1 MVQLVHTLTKQNLKM
16 TTNNN
21 NDNEDQSLTETLEEL
36 ESIVGWFDKQDKPD
50 VETGLKKVKE
60 GVKLI
65 KSSKGKF
72 KELENEFENVKEEL
86 DESE

>member
-1 MVQLVHTLTKQNLKM
+1 M
-16 TTNNN
+16 TTNK
-21 NDNEDQSLTETLEEL
+21 DTDQTLQETLEEL
-36 ESIVGWFDKQDKPD
+36 EEIVGWFDEQDKPD
-50 VETGLKKVKE
+50 VETGLQKVKE

-65 KSSKGKF
+65 KSSKSKF

>member
-1 MVQLVHTLTKQNLKM
+1 M
-16 TTNNN
+16 TTND
-21 NDNEDQSLTETLEEL
+21 DNQDRSLQETLEEL
-36 ESIVGWFDKQDKPD
+36 EEIVGWFDEQDTPD

-65 KSSKGKF
+65 KSSKSKF
-72 KELENEFENVKEEL
+72 KELENEFENVKEQL

>member
-1 MVQLVHTLTKQNLKM
+1 M
-16 TTNNN
+16 TTDK
-21 NDNEDQSLTETLEEL
+21 DNEDQSLQETLEEL
-36 ESIVGWFDKQDKPD
+36 EEIVGWFDDQDKPD
-50 VETGLKKVKE
+50 VETGLQKVKE

-65 KSSKGKF
+65 KSSKSKF